1 MSDEIKGYIEMPFHG
16 EKGESAYE
24 IAKKYGY
31 AGSEEEWIESLGFIP
46 EGTIGKEKLNNELN
60 ELICSKISKKEMC
73 DVKTTVIPAQEAS
86 ANLLNPTEV
95 VEGTRVQM
103 IDRTTYFEF
112 YVTSVATYSHVIIP
126 ITAGHK
132 YKVVSTDKPDA
143 DYTFFWAS
151 GTDASFD
158 NLTPISKIT
167 GKYATADETIYAE
180 APEGATHLVYSE
192 KNLNIMVY
200 DYTEH
205 GLLTDWVEYREAVD
219 ERTEEIYTIKK
230 ELLPDLGMDEI
241 AEKLEENEEKFSAIG
256 ALELK
261 RAIITY
267 LSASDVDVI
276 SGCSVVGDTIVTVAG
291 STLARIE
298 ANGATPVHNKELP
311 KGKYYLHFDLERT
324 NDDAI
329 VYVSKI
335 CMPNNVS
342 ANYNDITVH
351 SKWGGN
357 NLPNPENCSQLY
369 HYIFEIDTESIGDIS
384 TFGIYVYISQTMY
397 DETTD
402 SYKIVSNGVSQIP
415 SVKIKNFGLSDDK
428 ELVETD
434 VLFSDK
440 LGVLPENLKGN
451 VPLSKIDTDLYKL
464 NPLEKP
470 NYVGSMASVFKSWG
484 CIGDSLT
491 QGQLDYNHEGE
502 TTLTGYNGTY
512 IEGISYPSYFARAL
526 NVEVANYGK
535 GGDCAKPGL
544 SNSWL
549 TWAEG
554 NTDVWTSPKDAY
566 IIALGTNDRPWD
578 GNPETDIDLTDY
590 NNNAQTS
597 VGGYAQ
603 IIQRLLK
610 MQPKAKIFL
619 VTHPHT
625 RGDLT
630 AEVRGNINS
639 DIRAMADMFGCYVID
654 LELYGIQP
662 DDVAEWKKIYYAS
675 SHLNALGY
683 KWLADTYITYI
694 DWIINNNLE
703 EFRNTGLIGTDYE
716 YRY

>member
-1 MSDEIKGYIEMPFHG
+1 MSDIKGYISIPFHG
-16 EKGESAYE
+16 EAGESAYE

-31 AGSEEEWIESLGFIP
+31 TGTEEEWVNSLGFIP
-46 EGTIGKEKLNNELN
+46 DGSIGKEKLNNELS
-60 ELICSKISKKEMC
+60 ELIEGKSLKEEIC
-73 DVKTTVIPAQEAS
+73 DVKSIVIPGREAS
-86 ANLLNPTEV
+86 ANLLNPANV
-95 VEGTRVQM
+95 VVGTRVQM
-103 IDRTTYFEF
+103 IDRTTHFEF
-112 YVTSVATYSHVIIP
+112 HVTQVATYSYVVIP
-126 ITAGHK
+126 IIADHK
-132 YKVVSTDKPDA
+132 YKMVSTDKPNV

-158 NLTPISKIT
+158 NLTPISKST

-180 APEGATHLVYSE
+180 APEGATYLVYSS
-192 KNLNIMVY
+192 NDLNIMVY

-205 GLLTDWVEYREAVD
+205 GLLTEWVEYFEG
-219 ERTEEIYTIKK
+219 TPEITKEVYTIK
-230 ELLPDLGMDEI
+230 EEFLPDLGIDEI
-241 AEKLEENEEKFSAIG
+241 KSTVEELEEKTTVID

-261 RAIITY
+261 SAINTY
-267 LSASDVDVI
+267 LSAADVDVV
-276 SGCSVVGDTIVTVAG
+276 SGCLVVDNTIVTTAG

-298 ANGATPVHNKELP
+298 ANGATPAHNKYLP
-311 KGKYYLHFDLERT
+311 KGKYYLHFDLERA

-329 VYVSKI
+329 VYVTKI

-342 ANYNDITVH
+342 ANYSDITVN
-351 SKWGGN
+351 SKWGSA
-357 NLPNPENCSQLY
+357 NLPTPENCPQLY
-369 HYIFEIDTESIGDIS
+369 HYVFEIDTENIGDIS

-397 DETTD
+397 DEATGL
-402 SYKIVSNGVSQIP
+402 YKIVSNGISKIP
-415 SVKIKNFGLSDDK
+415 SVTIKNFGLSDNK

-440 LGVLPENLKGN
+440 LSVSPENLKGN

-470 NYVGSMASVFKSWG
+470 NYVGSMASLFRTWG

-491 QGQLDYNHEGE
+491 QGQLDYNHEGD

-512 IEGISYPSYFARAL
+512 VEGVSYPSYFARAL
-526 NVEVANYGK
+526 NAEVANYGK

-549 TWAEG
+549 TWANG
-554 NTDVWTSPKDAY
+554 TDVWTSPKDAY

-578 GNPETDIDLTDY
+578 GDPEADIDLTDY

-597 VGGYAQ
+597 VGGYAT
-603 IIQRLLK
+603 IIQKVLEI
-610 MQPKAKIFL
+610 QPKAKIFL

-625 RGDLT
+625 RGNLT
-630 AEVRGNINS
+630 DAVRGNINS
-639 DIRAMADMFGCYVID
+639 DIRKMAEMFGCYVID

-662 DDVAEWKKIYYAS
+662 DEVAEWKKIYYAS
-675 SHLNALGY
+675 AHLNALGY
-683 KWLADTYITYI
+683 KWLADTFITYI
-694 DWIINNNLE
+694 DWIINNNPE
-703 EFRNTGLIGTDYE
+703 DFRNTGLIGTDYE